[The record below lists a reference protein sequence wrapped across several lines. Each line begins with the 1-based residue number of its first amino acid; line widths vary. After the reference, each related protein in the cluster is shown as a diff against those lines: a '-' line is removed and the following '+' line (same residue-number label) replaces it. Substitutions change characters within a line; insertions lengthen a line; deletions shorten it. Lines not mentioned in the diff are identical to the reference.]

1 MDNNLSQRVNN
12 IKDGA
17 RTKAPQTKAHRKK
30 ATEFSKKRT
39 KAHPKVDSEIPNNN
53 FITLTSEDA

>member
-1 MDNNLSQRVNN
+1 MPTGQKP
-12 IKDGA
+12 I
-17 RTKAPQTKAHRKK
+17 
-30 ATEFSKKRT
+30 EFSEKRT